1 MPEDD
6 VQAAAKAKRIAE
18 LEAELHRCSAT
29 LANLQGVPDSGGH
42 AYFANRIEE
51 LVAEIEALKAPAVEP
66 KPERDGPPAHTVLLG
81 IGFLVAAYGLTQR
94 AWTALLIGVALMG
107 VSQLV
112 KPKDTD
118 TETKGS

>member
-6 VQAAAKAKRIAE
+6 AKAALAAKRIAE

-29 LANLQGVPDSGGH
+29 LANLKGVPDSGGH

-51 LVAEIEALKAPAVEP
+51 LVAEIEALKAPAEKP
-66 KPERDGPPAHTVLLG
+66 KPKRDSEPAHAVLLG
-81 IGFLVAAYGLTQR
+81 IGLTFAVYGLLQR
-94 AWTALLIGVALMG
+94 AWTALLIGAALIG
-107 VSQLV
+107 VSQLM
-112 KPKDTD
+112 KPKGTD